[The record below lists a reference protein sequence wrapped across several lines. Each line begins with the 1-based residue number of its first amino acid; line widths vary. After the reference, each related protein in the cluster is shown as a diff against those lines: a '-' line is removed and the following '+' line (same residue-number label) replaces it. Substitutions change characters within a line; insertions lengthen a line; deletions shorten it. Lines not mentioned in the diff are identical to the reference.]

1 MGVAVG
7 IRTGLS
13 DVEPGRVQRA
23 GVVGSQARA
32 ADSDDGERDA
42 RDEAGHAERI
52 ADTALHPRACH
63 GGGMSKDVLSELVA
77 QLSLERIEENLFRGA
92 SQDLGWGTVFGG
104 QVLGQALSAAV
115 RTVPAE
121 RTVHSL
127 HAYFLRPG
135 DVSRPIVYDVDR
147 IRDGGSFT
155 TRRVRAIQNG
165 HPIFNMSSSFQV
177 PEVGFEHQDEMPVVP
192 RPEDLPTEETRMRP
206 HVAKLPEGMRE
217 KALAPRP
224 FEIRMANADDEHL
237 FQAKPKPATRA
248 VWLRANGTLPDD
260 PGLHPYLLAYASD
273 YSFVTTSLLPHGV
286 TWLTPGMQV
295 ASLDHA
301 MWFHQPFR
309 VDQWLLHV
317 MDSPKAHG
325 GRGLVR
331 GRVFSEDGR
340 LVASTAQEGLI
351 RKREK

>member
-1 MGVAVG
+1 M
-7 IRTGLS
+7 
-13 DVEPGRVQRA
+13 
-23 GVVGSQARA
+23 
-32 ADSDDGERDA
+32 
-42 RDEAGHAERI
+42 H
-52 ADTALHPRACH
+52 TA
-63 GGGMSKDVLSELVA
+63 KDVLAELVA

-115 RTVPAE
+115 RTVPPE
-121 RTVHSL
+121 RRVHSL

-135 DVSRPIVYDVDR
+135 DVRRPIVYDVDR

-165 HPIFNMSSSFQV
+165 QPIFNMSASFQV
-177 PEVGFEHQDEMPVVP
+177 PEDGFEHQDEMPEVP
-192 RPEDLPTEETRMRP
+192 APESLPTEGERVAP
-206 HVAKLPEGMRE
+206 HVEKLPAGMRE

-224 FEIRMANADDEHL
+224 FELRMASSEDELL
-237 FQAKPKPATRA
+237 FQTKPKAPTRM

-309 VDQWLLHV
+309 IDDWLLHV

-331 GRVFSEDGR
+331 GRVFSRDGR

-351 RKREK
+351 RKREG